1 MTSTNPIF
9 TIPYLFS
16 QHEVDVSSQI
26 MRILAKINS
35 QKKIAERD
43 RINSRVKNCLESS
56 IDTFLANSNVMQ

>member
-43 RINSRVKNCLESS
+43 RINSRVKIAWNRASPIHFRE
-56 IDTFLANSNVMQ
+56 IPF